1 MRGGGGGIRTNL
13 TVVFL
18 SGVIFF
24 VVTSGSKEKYR
35 VRIMRTHSV
44 RTCLLCLRMCVFF
57 LLQLTLKRVQQKKF
71 LLKNSRILRQ
81 SIPKKPTLSCSD
93 VGGGKCQFLGKGSG
107 KGEGEVLSDGWG
119 VSIMRK
125 NILQTKKTGFVN

>member
-1 MRGGGGGIRTNL
+1 MRGGRGGGIRTNL

-44 RTCLLCLRMCVFF
+44 RTVLIVYTHVRTYVLTHVRIFF
-57 LLQLTLKRVQQKKF
+57 VTTNFKKSVAKEISTKKF
-71 LLKNSRILRQ
+71 KNFTI
-81 SIPKKPTLSCSD
+81 
-93 VGGGKCQFLGKGSG
+93 VH
-107 KGEGEVLSDGWG
+107 
-119 VSIMRK
+119 
-125 NILQTKKTGFVN
+125 TKKTYPFLPGRGLGKVPILGQGLG

>member
-35 VRIMRTHSV
+35 GVRIMRTHSV
-44 RTCLLCLRMCVFF
+44 RTVLIVYTHVRTYVLTHVRIFF
-57 LLQLTLKRVQQKKF
+57 VTTNFKKSVAKEISTKKLKDFTIVH
-71 LLKNSRILRQ
+71 
-81 SIPKKPTLSCSD
+81 
-93 VGGGKCQFLGKGSG
+93 
-107 KGEGEVLSDGWG
+107 
-119 VSIMRK
+119 
-125 NILQTKKTGFVN
+125 TKKTYPFLLGRGLGKVPILGQGLG

>member
-57 LLQLTLKRVQQKKF
+57 FVTTNFKKSVAKEISTKKF
-71 LLKNSRILRQ
+71 KDFTI
-81 SIPKKPTLSCSD
+81 
-93 VGGGKCQFLGKGSG
+93 VH
-107 KGEGEVLSDGWG
+107 
-119 VSIMRK
+119 
-125 NILQTKKTGFVN
+125 TKKTYPFLLGRGRGKVPILGQGLG

>member
-44 RTCLLCLRMCVFF
+44 RTCLLCTRTCVRAYACAYFF
-57 LLQLTLKRVQQKKF
+57 LLQLTLKRV
-71 LLKNSRILRQ
+71 
-81 SIPKKPTLSCSD
+81 
-93 VGGGKCQFLGKGSG
+93 
-107 KGEGEVLSDGWG
+107 
-119 VSIMRK
+119 
-125 NILQTKKTGFVN
+125 

>member
-1 MRGGGGGIRTNL
+1 MMGGEGGIRTNL

-44 RTCLLCLRMCVFF
+44 RTVLIVYTHVRTYVLTHVRIF
-57 LLQLTLKRVQQKKF
+57 LLQLTLKRV
-71 LLKNSRILRQ
+71 
-81 SIPKKPTLSCSD
+81 
-93 VGGGKCQFLGKGSG
+93 
-107 KGEGEVLSDGWG
+107 
-119 VSIMRK
+119 
-125 NILQTKKTGFVN
+125 